1 MFFQSVCKT
10 GASASKLGASTY
22 FTDHREISLDL
33 KGIRG
38 QTSGRG
44 VKIVMKKRYIFII
57 LIKNLMIL

>member
-1 MFFQSVCKT
+1 MFFESVCKT
-10 GASASKLGASTY
+10 KGFASNLASTTY
-22 FTDHREISLDL
+22 FTDCREISLDL

-44 VKIVMKKRYIFII
+44 VKIVTKKGSIFII